1 MEDEELTVYINRNS
15 YGINILNIPNLGVLE
30 KLTEHYWIMNDE
42 EFIQS
47 HNLFKLWWGQNS
59 RLVDTVEFGNS
70 VLFNGKKCLIGL
82 VNGDWIFGSIIL
94 TKDISKEYVVRCCP
108 PRYSLIT
115 KTERDVF
122 LKVSSDELKC
132 IIDFKNPLKFEK
144 ILKDQKYGEK

>member
-1 MEDEELTVYINRNS
+1 MEDEELILYVNS
-15 YGINILNIPNLGVLE
+15 YRINILNIPNLGTLE

-47 HNLFKLWWGQNS
+47 HDLFKLWWGQNS
-59 RLVDTVEFGNS
+59 RLVDTIEIGIK

-82 VNGDWIFGSIIL
+82 VNGDWILGSTFL
-94 TKDISKEYVVRCCP
+94 TKDISKEYVIHCCP

-115 KTERDVF
+115 KTEKDTV